1 MMKKSVRLIFA
12 LLALLSGA
20 TLVLAMG
27 LPNQGY
33 TWQLFANAYETL
45 KTFLPFIIK

>member
-1 MMKKSVRLIFA
+1 MKKISRLIFA
-12 LLALLSGA
+12 LLSLLSGA

-33 TWQLFANAYETL
+33 TWQLYKNAYLVL
-45 KTFLPFIIK
+45 KTFLPFIFK

>member
-1 MMKKSVRLIFA
+1 MKKIVRLIFA
-12 LLALLSGA
+12 LLSLLSGA

-33 TWQLFANAYETL
+33 TWQLYKNAYL
-45 KTFLPFIIK
+45 VIKNFLPLIFK

>member
-1 MMKKSVRLIFA
+1 MKKIVRLILA
-12 LLALLSGA
+12 LLSLLSGA

-33 TWQLFANAYETL
+33 TWQLYQNAYQVI
-45 KTFLPFIIK
+45 KNFLPFIFK

>member
-1 MMKKSVRLIFA
+1 MKKSVRLIFA
-12 LLALLSGA
+12 LLSLLSGA

-33 TWQLFANAYETL
+33 TWQLYKNAYQVIQN
-45 KTFLPFIIK
+45 FLPLIFK